1 MTIPRPLNTTAH
13 STAMYLPE
21 PADHS
26 SSSQALALL
35 SAAAIAPSQICEND
49 PETKQAF
56 EDSLRAL
63 AEDIVKFHPGL
74 AHLLIGMSATPCPF
88 VHGQN

>member
-1 MTIPRPLNTTAH
+1 
-13 STAMYLPE
+13 MYLPE
-21 PADHS
+21 PADNS
-26 SSSQALALL
+26 NALALL

-49 PETKQAF
+49 PDTKQAF
-56 EDSLRAL
+56 EEGLRAL
-63 AEDIVKFHPGL
+63 AEDIVRFHPGL